1 MSQSSNVSFG
11 VREAE
16 APIVAFV
23 DTILGPI
30 PKPPQGLE
38 RVTVLDYKTAC

>member
-1 MSQSSNVSFG
+1 MS
-11 VREAE
+11 VRVCVCLRMY
-16 APIVAFV
+16 IVAFV
-23 DTILGPI
+23 ATILGPI

>member
-1 MSQSSNVSFG
+1 MHGMQNNEDIIPVVGGDS
-11 VREAE
+11 
-16 APIVAFV
+16 VAFV
-23 DTILGPI
+23 ATILGPI